1 MIVDPGVQVPEIP
14 YTPFVTLTL
23 HDVVDVGNVGP
34 VAMHAPVTFAPLASW
49 TVPVIVIGA
58 RVGVGVGSGV
68 GFVEGGSVR
77 TGVNV
82 DVAVRAGVGDPAAD
96 G

>member
-1 MIVDPGVQVPEIP
+1 MP
-14 YTPFVTLTL
+14 YTPFVLFTEQA
-23 HDVVDVGNVGP
+23 VVEVGNVGA
-34 VAMHAPVTFAPLASW
+34 VEMQAPVTFAPLASF

-68 GFVEGGSVR
+68 GLVDGGSVR
-77 TGVNV
+77 SGVGGV
-82 DVAVRAGVGDPAAD
+82 TVRAGVGDPAAD

>member
-1 MIVDPGVQVPEIP
+1 MTVDPGVQVPEIP
-14 YTPFVTLTL
+14 YTPFVTFTE
-23 HDVVDVGNVGP
+23 HCVVDVGNVGD
-34 VAMHAPVTFAPLASW
+34 VERHAPVTFAPLASF

-68 GFVEGGSVR
+68 GLIDGGSVR
-77 TGVNV
+77 RGV
-82 DVAVRAGVGDPAAD
+82 DVGVTVRAGVGDPAAD